1 MVPSVMTGSKEGSLF
16 VSEETSNT
24 ILIRFDT
31 ISLYLFLF
39 AKWVDWVNNA
49 HFLIFH
55 HL

>member
-1 MVPSVMTGSKEGSLF
+1 MVPSVMTGTKEGSLF
-16 VSEETSNT
+16 VFEETSNT
-24 ILIRFDT
+24 MLIL
-31 ISLYLFLF
+31 LYPFLF